1 MDLVVLGFVFD
12 IGHGSW
18 LSRTAC
24 QKFLFARNLLIY
36 CVVSLI
42 GARGA
47 IPARR
52 SGLCVAGGR
61 QKTWR
66 PFSPVVEL
74 HAVTRSAG
82 AVCKV
87 TLQYVLRFWQDPHY
101 DRGSSPIVHR
111 SLGVRNMGVLRSFYR
126 SLGWRELP
134 IGDEVPGCRGGSTPR
149 CSDLARGN
157 RGPGIGSTLTRP
169 RRILISSPV
178 R

>member
-111 SLGVRNMGVLRSFYR
+111 YVGRAEHGRSPLVLPFAGMAGAADR
-126 SLGWRELP
+126 
-134 IGDEVPGCRGGSTPR
+134 
-149 CSDLARGN
+149 
-157 RGPGIGSTLTRP
+157 
-169 RRILISSPV
+169 
-178 R
+178 